1 MQRTVR
7 TWALRTLLLAT
18 VLALGALLAGCSDT
32 DDSDADSDDDRADV
46 IAAELE
52 ALKRAFPTVEKAG
65 DVREGGIHAHGTG
78 ITTGEA
84 DVAILTLAAQARRET
99 VTDAR
104 DDAARAMDG
113 ILGALRDAAIAD
125 GDIET
130 ARFSIQPRYEYPP
143 NSAPRLSGYEVTN
156 TIAVTVRDLDSLPM
170 VIDNAVTAGGDA
182 TRIDG
187 VRYEIEDPSALEQE
201 ARLLALEDAIAKADI
216 YAATDRCA
224 TGQADLCRRDQPRC
238 LLPVSRARSYGR
250 RMPRLPR
257 RPNCSHRSLRCAS
270 TYRQFSRLSSES
282 RASGVGPHGATS
294 PT

>member
-1 MQRTVR
+1 MAKTQQTVR
-7 TWALRTLLLAT
+7 TWTLRMLVFAT

-32 DDSDADSDDDRADV
+32 DDSDADRADV

-52 ALKRAFPTVEKAG
+52 ALKRAFPTAEKAG
-65 DVREGGIHAHGTG
+65 DVRQGGIHAHGTG
-78 ITTGEA
+78 VTTGEA
-84 DVAILTLAAQARRET
+84 DIAVLTLAAQARRET

-143 NSAPRLSGYEVTN
+143 NSTPRLSGYEVTN

-187 VRYEIEDPSALEQE
+187 VRYEIEDPSVLEQE
-201 ARLLALEDAIAKADI
+201 ARLLALQDAIAKADI
-216 YAATDRCA
+216 YAEQ
-224 TGQADLCRRDQPRC
+224 TGVQRGKLTYVVETSQDVLFRESGALLRTADAAFAPPTQLFTPELQVRIDVQAVFRI
-238 LLPVSRARSYGR
+238 
-250 RMPRLPR
+250 
-257 RPNCSHRSLRCAS
+257 
-270 TYRQFSRLSSES
+270 E
-282 RASGVGPHGATS
+282 
-294 PT
+294 

>member
-7 TWALRTLLLAT
+7 TWALRTLILAA

-32 DDSDADSDDDRADV
+32 DDSDDDDDVDV

-52 ALKRAFPTVEKAG
+52 ALKQAYATAEKPG

-84 DVAILTLAAQARRET
+84 DVAVLTLAAQARRET

-113 ILGALRDAAIAD
+113 ILSAFRDAAIAD
-125 GDIET
+125 EDIET

-143 NSAPRLSGYEVTN
+143 NSSPRLSGYEVTN

-170 VIDNAVTAGGDA
+170 VIDNAVTAGGNA

-216 YAATDRCA
+216 YAEQ
-224 TGQADLCRRDQPRC
+224 TGVQRGKLTYVVESSQDVVFRESGALLRADAAFAPSTQLFTPELQVRIDVQAVFRI
-238 LLPVSRARSYGR
+238 
-250 RMPRLPR
+250 
-257 RPNCSHRSLRCAS
+257 
-270 TYRQFSRLSSES
+270 E
-282 RASGVGPHGATS
+282 
-294 PT
+294 

>member
-1 MQRTVR
+1 M
-7 TWALRTLLLAT
+7 AT
-18 VLALGALLAGCSDT
+18 VLALGFLLAGCSGT
-32 DDSDADSDDDRADV
+32 DDSDDDDVDV

-52 ALKRAFPTVEKAG
+52 ALKQAYATVEKPG

-84 DVAILTLAAQARRET
+84 DVAVLTLAAQARRET

-113 ILGALRDAAIAD
+113 ILSALRDAAIAD
-125 GDIET
+125 EDIET

-143 NSAPRLSGYEVTN
+143 NSSPRLSGYEVTN

-170 VIDNAVTAGGDA
+170 VIDSAVTAGGDA

-187 VRYEIEDPSALEQE
+187 VTYEIEDPTALEQE

-216 YAATDRCA
+216 YAEK
-224 TGQADLCRRDQPRC
+224 TGVQRGKLTYVVESSQDVVFRESGALLRADAAFAPSTQLFAPELEVRIDIQAVFQIK
-238 LLPVSRARSYGR
+238 
-250 RMPRLPR
+250 
-257 RPNCSHRSLRCAS
+257 
-270 TYRQFSRLSSES
+270 
-282 RASGVGPHGATS
+282 
-294 PT
+294 

>member
-1 MQRTVR
+1 MAKMQRTVR

-32 DDSDADSDDDRADV
+32 DDSDGDDDVDV

-52 ALKRAFPTVEKAG
+52 ALKQAYATVEKPG

-84 DVAILTLAAQARRET
+84 DVAVLTLAAQARRET

-125 GDIET
+125 EDIET

-143 NSAPRLSGYEVTN
+143 NSSPRLSGYEVTN

-216 YAATDRCA
+216 YAEQ
-224 TGQADLCRRDQPRC
+224 TGVQRGKLTYVVESSQDVVFRESGALLRTADAAFAPSTQLFTPELEVRIDVQAVFRI
-238 LLPVSRARSYGR
+238 
-250 RMPRLPR
+250 
-257 RPNCSHRSLRCAS
+257 
-270 TYRQFSRLSSES
+270 E
-282 RASGVGPHGATS
+282 
-294 PT
+294 

>member
-1 MQRTVR
+1 MAKMQRTVR
-7 TWALRTLLLAT
+7 TWTLRTLIFAT
-18 VLALGALLAGCSDT
+18 VLALGAMLAGCSDT
-32 DDSDADSDDDRADV
+32 DDSDADRANV

-52 ALKRAFPTVEKAG
+52 ALKRTLPTMEKAG
-65 DVREGGIHAHGTG
+65 DVRQGGIHAHGTG

-84 DVAILTLAAQARRET
+84 DVAVLTLAAQARRET

-104 DDAARAMDG
+104 DDDARAMDG

-143 NSAPRLSGYEVTN
+143 NSTPRLSGYEVTN

-187 VRYEIEDPSALEQE
+187 VRYEIEDPSVLEQE
-201 ARLLALEDAIAKADI
+201 ARLLALQDAIAKADI
-216 YAATDRCA
+216 YAEQ
-224 TGQADLCRRDQPRC
+224 TGVQRGKLTYVVETSQDVVFRESGALLRADAAFAPSTQLFTPELQVRIDVQAVFRI
-238 LLPVSRARSYGR
+238 
-250 RMPRLPR
+250 
-257 RPNCSHRSLRCAS
+257 
-270 TYRQFSRLSSES
+270 E
-282 RASGVGPHGATS
+282 
-294 PT
+294 

>member
-1 MQRTVR
+1 MAKMQRTVR
-7 TWALRTLLLAT
+7 TWTLRTLILAT

-32 DDSDADSDDDRADV
+32 DDSDADRADV

-65 DVREGGIHAHGTG
+65 DVRQGGIHAHGTG
-78 ITTGEA
+78 VTTGEA
-84 DVAILTLAAQARRET
+84 DIAVLTLAAQARRET
-99 VTDAR
+99 VTGAR
-104 DDAARAMDG
+104 DIAARAMDG

-125 GDIET
+125 EDIET

-143 NSAPRLSGYEVTN
+143 NSSPRLSGYEVTN

-187 VRYEIEDPSALEQE
+187 VRYEIEDPTALEEE

-216 YAATDRCA
+216 YAEQ
-224 TGQADLCRRDQPRC
+224 TGVQRGKLTYVVETSQDVFFRESGPLLRTADAAFAPPSQLFTPELEVRIDVQTVFRI
-238 LLPVSRARSYGR
+238 
-250 RMPRLPR
+250 
-257 RPNCSHRSLRCAS
+257 
-270 TYRQFSRLSSES
+270 E
-282 RASGVGPHGATS
+282 
-294 PT
+294 

>member
-1 MQRTVR
+1 MAKMQRTVR
-7 TWALRTLLLAT
+7 TWILRTLILAA

-32 DDSDADSDDDRADV
+32 DDSDADRADV

-52 ALKRAFPTVEKAG
+52 ALKQAYATAEKGG
-65 DVREGGIHAHGTG
+65 DVREGGIHAHGAG

-84 DVAILTLAAQARRET
+84 DVAVLTLAAQARRET

-113 ILGALRDAAIAD
+113 ILSALRDAAIAD
-125 GDIET
+125 EDIET

-143 NSAPRLSGYEVTN
+143 NSSPRLSGYEVTN

-187 VRYEIEDPSALEQE
+187 VTYKIEDPTALEQE

-216 YAATDRCA
+216 YAEQ
-224 TGQADLCRRDQPRC
+224 TGVQRGKLTYVVESSQDVVFRESGALLRADAAFAPSTQLFAPELEVRIDIQAVFQIK
-238 LLPVSRARSYGR
+238 
-250 RMPRLPR
+250 
-257 RPNCSHRSLRCAS
+257 
-270 TYRQFSRLSSES
+270 
-282 RASGVGPHGATS
+282 
-294 PT
+294 